1 MRGLRYDISYVG
13 GVGSLPLRAPPEDGR
28 MITNVPC
35 HSRPRDEALCR
46 CILRTE
52 EIAAALRRLHE
63 RRVKFMNTSVDKIAL
78 GITED
83 EISLGTHLIHFWQS
97 DAEFERRVRL
107 LVFGLATRPGRWR
120 A

>member
-1 MRGLRYDISYVG
+1 MWAACGLCHFV
-13 GVGSLPLRAPPEDGR
+13 PPEDVR

-35 HSRPRDEALCR
+35 RSRPRDEALCR

-52 EIAAALRRLHE
+52 EITAALRRLHE